1 MNTLQMILIGVIAVV
16 ILVALYAIFVYN
28 HVVTVK
34 VRVDN
39 AFSDIL
45 VQLKRRADLIPNLI
59 ETVKGYTKHESE
71 TLVLASSPLLPQL
84 KLLAPKKK

>member
-16 ILVALYAIFVYN
+16 ILVALYSIFVYN

-45 VQLKRRADLIPNLI
+45 VQLKRRADLIFWPAQI
-59 ETVKGYTKHESE
+59 DKRSGVATKHAE
-71 TLVLASSPLLPQL
+71 LIA
-84 KLLAPKKK
+84 